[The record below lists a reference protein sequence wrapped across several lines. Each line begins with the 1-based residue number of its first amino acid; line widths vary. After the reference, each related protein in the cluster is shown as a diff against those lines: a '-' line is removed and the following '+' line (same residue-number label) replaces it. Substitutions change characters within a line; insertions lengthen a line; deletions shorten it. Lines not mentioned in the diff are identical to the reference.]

1 MAKEPQQQR
10 SVERRAAIVAAT
22 AKIMVLEGAGAVSA
36 RRIAREAGVPV
47 AAITYYFDSLAQ
59 ILGEALINGLEQRNA
74 ELVSTMRAAV
84 LQKAS
89 RGEALVA
96 LAEVLAHR
104 DPHKVALRYELYGMA
119 SRSNELA
126 ESIRAASGLIYRGIE
141 SATALMGA
149 SAAVTASFEV
159 LLEGFATAS
168 LTAPLSR
175 EAEVART
182 VDAMRRFVFSDLPP
196 GMTMAEWDALPLI
209 TPT

>member
-1 MAKEPQQQR
+1 MSKEPQQQR
-10 SVERRAAIVAAT
+10 SVERRAAIVSAT
-22 AKIMVLEGAGAVSA
+22 AKIMVLEGASAVSA

-59 ILGEALINGLEQRNA
+59 ILGEALIDGLEQRNA
-74 ELVSTMRAAV
+74 ELVNTMHAAV

-96 LAEVLAHR
+96 LAEVLCYR
-104 DPHKVALRYELYGMA
+104 DPRKVALRYELYGIA
-119 SRSNELA
+119 ARSTELA
-126 ESIRAASGLIYRGIE
+126 ESVRAASGLMYRGIE

>member
-10 SVERRAAIVAAT
+10 SVERRAAIVSAT
-22 AKIMVLEGAGAVSA
+22 AKIMVLEGASAVSA

-59 ILGEALINGLEQRNA
+59 ILGEALIDGLEQRNA
-74 ELVSTMRAAV
+74 ELVNTMHAAV

-104 DPHKVALRYELYGMA
+104 DPRKVALRYELYGIA
-119 SRSNELA
+119 ARSTELA
-126 ESIRAASGLIYRGIE
+126 ESVRAASGLMYRGIE

>member
-1 MAKEPQQQR
+1 MSKEPQQQR
-10 SVERRAAIVAAT
+10 SIERRAAIVAAT
-22 AKIMVLEGAGAVSA
+22 ARIMVLEGAGAVSA

-59 ILGEALINGLEQRNA
+59 IQGEALVDGLEQRNA

-104 DPHKVALRYELYGMA
+104 DPRKVALRYELYGLA
-119 SRSNELA
+119 SRSTELA
-126 ESIRAASGLIYRGIE
+126 ESVRAASGLMYRGIE

-182 VDAMRRFVFSDLPP
+182 LDAMRRFVFSDLPP
-196 GMTMAEWDALPLI
+196 GMTMAEWDALPLLS
-209 TPT
+209 PT